1 MAAVTI
7 FALVSYF
14 IMPAD
19 AWLPA
24 NRISRFV
31 DSKGVARETVE
42 EVGSPDQLKKDRAA
56 EDVPASDESVV
67 RN

>member
-14 IMPAD
+14 FMPKD

-31 DSKGVARETVE
+31 DSKGVVSETVE
-42 EVGSPDQLKKDRAA
+42 EVGSGAQRKDR
-56 EDVPASDESVV
+56 EDSGNVSATNDTPVS
-67 RN
+67 N

>member
-14 IMPAD
+14 FMPKD

-31 DSKGVARETVE
+31 DSKGVSETVE
-42 EVGSPDQLKKDRAA
+42 EVSAGDQRKDG
-56 EDVPASDESVV
+56 EDSGNVSTLNDTRVS
-67 RN
+67 N